1 MFEIIPN
8 YVHAMKLVNL
18 FSLVIMSEM
27 YTVLMA
33 TCAVTGN
40 VSEEWVLRC
49 VELLL
54 ERNARVNVYD
64 KYVECS
70 AILVSPL

>member
-1 MFEIIPN
+1 
-8 YVHAMKLVNL
+8 MKLVNL

-40 VSEEWVLRC
+40 VSEESVLRC

-54 ERNARVNVYD
+54 ERNSRVNVYD

-70 AILVSPL
+70 AIGFFTLSIIKLLNLIK

>member
-1 MFEIIPN
+1 MPSYIVETLLSVLGIITN
-8 YVHAMKLVNL
+8 YLCCSISNI
-18 FSLVIMSEM
+18 FSLAIMSEM

-40 VSEEWVLRC
+40 TPEEWVLKC

-54 ERNARVNVYD
+54 QRNARVNVYD
-64 KYVECS
+64 K
-70 AILVSPL
+70 

>member
-1 MFEIIPN
+1 
-8 YVHAMKLVNL
+8 
-18 FSLVIMSEM
+18 MSEM

-40 VSEEWVLRC
+40 TPEEWVLKC

-54 ERNARVNVYD
+54 QRNARVNVYD
-64 KYVECS
+64 K
-70 AILVSPL
+70 

>member
-1 MFEIIPN
+1 MCVIIL
-8 YVHAMKLVNL
+8 ANL
-18 FSLVIMSEM
+18 FSLAIMSEM

-33 TCAVTGN
+33 TCAVAGN
-40 VSEEWVLRC
+40 TPEECVLKC

-64 KYVECS
+64 K
-70 AILVSPL
+70 

>member
-1 MFEIIPN
+1 MLL
-8 YVHAMKLVNL
+8 LVNL
-18 FSLVIMSEM
+18 FSLAIISEM

-40 VSEEWVLRC
+40 ISEGRVLRC
-49 VELLL
+49 VALLL

-64 KYVECS
+64 K
-70 AILVSPL
+70 

>member
-1 MFEIIPN
+1 M
-8 YVHAMKLVNL
+8 LVKSFYL
-18 FSLVIMSEM
+18 ALSSEM

-33 TCAVTGN
+33 TCAVSGN
-40 VSEEWVLRC
+40 MPEEQVLRC

-64 KYVECS
+64 K
-70 AILVSPL
+70 